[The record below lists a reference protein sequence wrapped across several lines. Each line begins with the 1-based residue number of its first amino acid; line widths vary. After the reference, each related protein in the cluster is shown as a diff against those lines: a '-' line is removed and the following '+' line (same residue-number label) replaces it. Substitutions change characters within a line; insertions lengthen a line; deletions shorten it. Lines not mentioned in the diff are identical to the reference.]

1 MGRGRQRC
9 QQYLEYGVYERFIMV
24 KYDDSLAIGTPI
36 RRFFNFEAAFQR
48 ANIFTYSL
56 VLTFAA
62 ANTA

>member
-1 MGRGRQRC
+1 
-9 QQYLEYGVYERFIMV
+9 MV
-24 KYDDSLAIGTPI
+24 KNDDSLAIGTPI
-36 RRFFNFEAAFQR
+36 RSFFNSEAAFQR